1 MAGQNKGR
9 GGSRTE
15 YPEVH
20 VMRLLTRG
28 YYNRIAAFTL
38 NELNDV
44 HSPNILEFVA
54 SGLYASTTI
63 LPGDVI
69 RVYQPQETT
78 SVYTLYHEPGTG
90 PSNYYINGMPFS
102 TKFTFPTASLS
113 STDRSRPLLIVQL
126 SKSVANVQHM

>member
-1 MAGQNKGR
+1 MAGQNRGR
-9 GGSRTE
+9 GGRRNE

-28 YYNRIAAFTL
+28 YYSRIAAFTL
-38 NELNDV
+38 NELNAV
-44 HSPNILEFVA
+44 NSPNVLEFVA
-54 SGLYASTTI
+54 SGLYASTSI
-63 LPGDVI
+63 SPGDVI

-102 TKFTFPTASLS
+102 TKFTFPTTSLS

-126 SKSVANVQHM
+126 SKSVVCVRYM